1 MFVIKKVSY
10 KKVGSKWA
18 TEKVDYEKFNSF
30 RAAKRYYSNVI
41 SDNGGKTRTCYSYSR
56 FGVVSSKSFYSPSG
70 LLKTEYKF

>member
-30 RAAKRYYSNVI
+30 KVAKSYYNNVI
-41 SDNGGKTRTCYSYSR
+41 ADNGGRTRCEYSYSR

-70 LLKTEYKF
+70 LLKIKYVF

>member
-1 MFVIKKVSY
+1 MFVIKKISY

-30 RAAKRYYSNVI
+30 KAANKYYINVI

-56 FGVVSSKSFYSPSG
+56 FGIVSNKSFYSPSG